1 VTFAAVIFDF
11 DGVILESVDIKTRAF
26 LELFAEYPEH
36 HAAIRRLHEE
46 NGGMSRY
53 EKFRRIHAELL
64 HRPLADD
71 AVMAL
76 GDRFGAIVAR
86 EILRC
91 PFVAGA
97 ESFVRRVSATVPCHI
112 ASGTPE
118 AELQEI
124 VAARGLAGYFDLVL
138 GSPTPKPELVA
149 RIVRHAAV
157 PAESMVLI
165 GDSRQDEAAAVA
177 HGVRFI
183 GRQGPGAPVR
193 FGPAAVA
200 VVSDLRELSDRWDSL
215 GGSAEQSL

>member
-138 GSPTPKPELVA
+138 GSPTPKPLATKPSKRPKRISPGFACRPA
-149 RIVRHAAV
+149 RNSVSA
-157 PAESMVLI
+157 
-165 GDSRQDEAAAVA
+165 DSAW
-177 HGVRFI
+177 
-183 GRQGPGAPVR
+183 
-193 FGPAAVA
+193 PAASQA
-200 VVSDLRELSDRWDSL
+200 
-215 GGSAEQSL
+215 SASRSRAAT